1 MDRRALAF
9 AAAVFFGGAVGATAA
24 GLPAGWKAR
33 GATPQDYDMIRD
45 VETSHAG
52 AASASLRSMGR
63 MPRGFGTLLQAFQA
77 GEYRGRRVRMS
88 ATVKVLEVLGW
99 CGLWMRVDGAA
110 EDNLAFDNMETR
122 KITGTRDW
130 TTYTVVLD
138 VPRDA
143 AEIYFGILLD
153 GRGRV
158 WADNF
163 TFEVVGKDVKTTSVL
178 TQRVARRRP
187 LAEDLLDHPVN
198 LGFEEESY

>member
-1 MDRRALAF
+1 MDRRGLVL
-9 AAAVFFGGAVGATAA
+9 AAAVFIGGAVGASAA

-33 GATPQDYDMIRD
+33 GATPLDYDMIRD

-52 AASASLRSMGR
+52 TASASLRSMGT
-63 MPRGFGTLLQAFQA
+63 PRGFGTLLQAFQA

-88 ATVKVLEVLGW
+88 AAVKALEVRGW

-110 EDNLAFDNMETR
+110 EANLAFDNMETR
-122 KITGTRDW
+122 RITGTRDW
-130 TTYTVVLD
+130 ATYTVVLD

-158 WADNF
+158 WADEF
-163 TFEVVGKDVKTTSVL
+163 TFEVVGKDVKATSMRA
-178 TQRVARRRP
+178 QRVPRRRP
-187 LAEDLLDHPVN
+187 PAQDLLDLPVN
-198 LGFEEESY
+198 LGFEED